1 VNASSTAADH
11 AAASSDAARLL
22 VKLAR
27 GLHTYGT
34 PAHRIESALEVA
46 TERFGLSSQFF
57 SLPTVILAAFG
68 PPELRSTGL
77 IRVQPGS
84 VDLGKLASL
93 DEVLRGLV
101 AGRLGV
107 AEAEARIDAIEAR
120 APRWGALLT
129 IAAFALASACAARFF
144 GGGVREIAAA
154 ALLGA
159 GASALGFLQRVRPGF
174 QRIFEAA
181 AAFCVAFAAYG
192 VARGFGG
199 ISDYVVTVASL
210 VVLLPGLSFTMAISE
225 LAAQSLVSGTVRLV
239 SAAVVLVEL
248 TFGVAL
254 GRAAG
259 IACFGAVDAVG
270 AEAAGRAAD
279 AASLTLA
286 ATPGAPLP
294 EWTIVLALAL
304 APCAFTVLFRA
315 ALRDLVPILVAGAI
329 GFAGDRLGSAAVGP
343 SLGVFFG
350 AFAVALGSNVWARV
364 INRPVAVTLFPGLL
378 LLVPGSVGFRGAML
392 MLERDVVSGVET
404 AFRMVFVAAAIVAGM
419 LFAHV
424 MVPARRAL

>member
-1 VNASSTAADH
+1 MNAPSPAADPT
-11 AAASSDAARLL
+11 APTTDAARLL

-27 GLHTYGT
+27 GLHAYGT

-46 TERFGLSSQFF
+46 TERLGLPSQFF

-68 PPELRSTGL
+68 APEQRSPGL

-84 VDLGKLASL
+84 VDLGELASL
-93 DEVLRGLV
+93 DEVLRGIV
-101 AGRLGV
+101 GGRLGI

-120 APRWGALLT
+120 PPRWGALPT

-144 GGGVREIAAA
+144 GGGGREIAVA

-159 GASALGFLQRVRPGF
+159 GASALGFVQRVRPGF

-192 VARGFGG
+192 LARRVGG
-199 ISDYVVTVASL
+199 LSDYVVTVASL

-248 TFGVAL
+248 AFGVAL
-254 GRAAG
+254 GRAAST
-259 IACFGAVDAVG
+259 ACFGAVDS
-270 AEAAGRAAD
+270 AAAPHAA
-279 AASLTLA
+279 LA
-286 ATPGAPLP
+286 AALP
-294 EWTIVLALAL
+294 EWTIALALVL

-315 ALRDLVPILVAGAI
+315 ALRDLVPILCAGAL

-343 SLGVFFG
+343 ELGAFFG

-364 INRPVAVTLFPGLL
+364 VNRPVAVTLFPGLL

-404 AFRMVFVAAAIVAGM
+404 AFKMVFVAAAIVAGM

>member
-1 VNASSTAADH
+1 VNAPPPAADPS
-11 AAASSDAARLL
+11 APTSDAARLL

-27 GLHTYGT
+27 GLHMYGT

-46 TERFGLSSQFF
+46 TGRLGLPSQFF

-68 PPELRSTGL
+68 APEQRSTGL

-101 AGRLGV
+101 AGRFAL
-107 AEAEARIDAIEAR
+107 AEAEARIDAIEACP
-120 APRWGALLT
+120 PRWGALLT
-129 IAAFALASACAARFF
+129 IVAFALASACAARFF
-144 GGGVREIAAA
+144 GGGARDIAAA
-154 ALLGA
+154 AGLGA
-159 GASALGFLQRVRPGF
+159 AACALGFVQRLRPGF

-181 AAFCVAFAAYG
+181 AAFCVSFAAYG
-192 VARGFGG
+192 LERAFGG
-199 ISDYVVTVASL
+199 LSDYVVTVASL

-248 TFGVAL
+248 AFGVAL
-254 GRAAG
+254 GRAAASAAFG
-259 IACFGAVDAVG
+259 TAGGADGASGAVVG
-270 AEAAGRAAD
+270 
-279 AASLTLA
+279 LA
-286 ATPGAPLP
+286 AAPLP
-294 EWTIVLALAL
+294 EWTIAIALLL

-315 ALRDLVPILVAGAI
+315 ALRDLVPILVAGVL
-329 GFAGDRLGSAAVGP
+329 GFGGDRLGSAAVGP
-343 SLGVFFG
+343 ELGAFFG
-350 AFAVALGSNVWARV
+350 AFAVAIGSNVWAR
-364 INRPVAVTLFPGLL
+364 IANRPVAVTLFPGLL